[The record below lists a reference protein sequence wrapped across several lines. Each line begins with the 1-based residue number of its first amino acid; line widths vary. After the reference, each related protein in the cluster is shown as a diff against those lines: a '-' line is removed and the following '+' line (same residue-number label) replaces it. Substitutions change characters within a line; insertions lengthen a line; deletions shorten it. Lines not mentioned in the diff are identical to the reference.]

1 MLVTGYKIPNYSDLT
16 SGIEGLSLGD
26 MEKTWQDTTASE
38 MRISLMDS
46 LNKYQVGFND
56 VEQFNLGLLY
66 NCKAIVDKEGAGGGK
81 GRNVVRAAME
91 YKRLDEIKNR

>member
-1 MLVTGYKIPNYSDLT
+1 MLVTGYLNSNLSIIT
-16 SGIEGLSLGD
+16 SGIEGTSLGE
-26 MEKTWQDTTASE
+26 MEKTWKEATASE

-66 NCKAIVDKEGAGGGK
+66 NCKAIVDKDGARRG
-81 GRNVVRAAME
+81 
-91 YKRLDEIKNR
+91 YC